1 MATKSIWTVKSHL
14 KKMHER
20 HCIGSQNIK
29 EKYIHV
35 KENTTFKQTISW
47 KPSYIQY
54 KSLKHHLKSLK
65 QTKTVS

>member
-14 KKMHER
+14 KKHER

-35 KENTTFKQTISW
+35 KESTTFKQTIS
-47 KPSYIQY
+47 
-54 KSLKHHLKSLK
+54 
-65 QTKTVS
+65 

>member
-35 KENTTFKQTISW
+35 KENTTFKQTIS
-47 KPSYIQY
+47 
-54 KSLKHHLKSLK
+54 
-65 QTKTVS
+65 

>member
-29 EKYIHV
+29 E
-35 KENTTFKQTISW
+35 NTFM
-47 KPSYIQY
+47 
-54 KSLKHHLKSLK
+54 LK
-65 QTKTVS
+65 KTQLSSKLFH